1 MAQITD
7 NGYVLKT
14 QNEWFEEEEQ
24 KYLDI
29 DPDWNLDP
37 STPDGLKLASDSE
50 IFANLDELGLKAY
63 NSKDPNKASGTELDI
78 ICALTGT
85 VRSPGT
91 PSTALLTL
99 SGDQGTVITAGA
111 VVEST
116 ENGARWTTDSTV
128 TIGVSGSINVAAS
141 CENVGPTQASI
152 DTLTKIVNPVSGW
165 QGVTNAAVA
174 TPGTSKETDAEL
186 RYRRKAS
193 VSLPGNNQVDSMF
206 SAIAAVDGVRRVKIY
221 ENDTDAIDTDGLPAH
236 SIAPI
241 IDGGTDADVA
251 RAIYNK
257 KNPGVT
263 LDQPGTAVDVVVTSP
278 VTGNPKTIKFSRPIY
293 VDIAVTVN
301 VTDDG
306 SLPVT
311 ADQEIE
317 DAILEYVDGTLL
329 ESVEGF
335 NQTGFDIGESA
346 PPGRLYTPVNK
357 VLGLYGSSFVSS
369 ILLDGGS
376 TTIAIDFN
384 ELARFTGANITVNI
398 T

>member
-152 DTLTKIVNPVSGW
+152 DTLTKIVNPVSG
-165 QGVTNAAVA
+165 
-174 TPGTSKETDAEL
+174 
-186 RYRRKAS
+186 
-193 VSLPGNNQVDSMF
+193 
-206 SAIAAVDGVRRVKIY
+206 
-221 ENDTDAIDTDGLPAH
+221 
-236 SIAPI
+236 
-241 IDGGTDADVA
+241 
-251 RAIYNK
+251 
-257 KNPGVT
+257 
-263 LDQPGTAVDVVVTSP
+263 
-278 VTGNPKTIKFSRPIY
+278 
-293 VDIAVTVN
+293 
-301 VTDDG
+301 
-306 SLPVT
+306 
-311 ADQEIE
+311 
-317 DAILEYVDGTLL
+317 
-329 ESVEGF
+329 
-335 NQTGFDIGESA
+335 
-346 PPGRLYTPVNK
+346 
-357 VLGLYGSSFVSS
+357 
-369 ILLDGGS
+369 
-376 TTIAIDFN
+376 
-384 ELARFTGANITVNI
+384 
-398 T
+398 